1 MDAVY
6 QILDSDFFWEGRKE
20 KKKKKKLEM
29 SYISCAI

>member
-6 QILDSDFFWEGRKE
+6 QFLDSDFFWEGRKE
-20 KKKKKKLEM
+20 KKKKKLEM